1 MTQRLSYQQE
11 LKELHKS
18 MIRMGSDV
26 EEAIHNAITSLT
38 ENDIELASKVIDKD
52 DEIDALEH
60 QINQDCI
67 LLIARQQPVARD
79 LREITSNMKL
89 ITDLERIADHAE
101 DIAEHVIYMHEKSFQ
116 VTVPHDVVKLATHTQ
131 RMIHAALDAY
141 VESDLA
147 KAKQVVMMD
156 IRINALYNKLK
167 KYFVRQMKLDPNTA
181 PEMVEMLL
189 ICKHLE
195 RVGDH
200 AQNVAEW
207 IVYYIEGEYASFSEI
222 KKEVEQSDT
231 GKKEKKNK

>member
-1 MTQRLSYQQE
+1 MVQRKSYQQE
-11 LKELHKS
+11 LEELHNS

-38 ENDIELASKVIDKD
+38 ENDLELANKVIEKD
-52 DEIDALEH
+52 DEIDEQEH
-60 QINQDCI
+60 KINQECI

-101 DIAEHVIYMHEKSFQ
+101 DIAEHVIFMNEMGFN
-116 VTVPHDVVKLATHTQ
+116 VTVPHDVVQMASHTQ

-141 VESDLA
+141 VERNLE
-147 KAKQVVMMD
+147 KAKRVAMMD

-167 KYFVRQMKLDPNTA
+167 KYFVRQIKLDPNSA
-181 PEMVEMLL
+181 QAMVEMLM
-189 ICKHLE
+189 ICHHLE

-207 IVYYIEGEYASFSEI
+207 IVYYIEGQYSTFSEI
-222 KKEVEQSDT
+222 RKEVEQDDEQAET
-231 GKKEKKNK
+231 